1 MSFTVVRK
9 QKLTNYLSYY
19 HVFHELHKRR
29 INVSLSMISGN
40 TSNYS
45 VSIVHKTKTKSQTC
59 LPVEADKS
67 QNSMLKNQ

>member
-45 VSIVHKTKTKSQTC
+45 VSIFQKTKTKSQI
-59 LPVEADKS
+59 
-67 QNSMLKNQ
+67 NLKIQC